1 MITNNYSLTINGY
14 ECKLN
19 KPLKF
24 YQGDS
29 LHLIFTVNQYEWVI
43 NNGNRVR
50 AIMPINPLK
59 AFLIIENAE
68 DETTDTIES
77 AFVENDEI
85 HFHIDS
91 KYTSFV
97 GVGRMQLVLADD
109 GCCSVTIPE
118 FTYEI
123 KKNITDKLLNL
134 SKTTLI
140 DTDNKVLMTDS
151 GDDMITGLALS
162 TESNT
167 SKYIKDLPN
176 KETIDGEESVLIQ
189 DQEGTKN
196 VNMKVLLD
204 DINSRTNLAD
214 IQNQLTET
222 NAQLSTKANKS
233 DIISNTSILKD
244 ISDIDGVLHYKGS
257 RISPEVLNYED
268 VNLTNTFDNNRLNSS
283 SNFSNIQATIIKCEN
298 GEVVFTANSTVGNL
312 RILNVDFVQGHKY
325 YFGAKVKASSSDVW
339 LMCANSESNNYSMG
353 INSNGTGEYELLRLV
368 GEIAH
373 NDDCIKVVDYR
384 SGGFDNI
391 HIKEIM
397 VIDLTETFGVGKEL
411 GVIEFEKYMNS
422 AGISKNF
429 FNGNFTGKIQLSAQ
443 QTNTLFPIYVEKTND
458 DINVISKYSDTK
470 DIRFLLNKK
479 GVNNLFDFNTLFL
492 IENNSNSTSNQLIGD
507 VFLRNNTDFFAP
519 YVVKAINNING
530 DKLDTDDFT
539 GGNHGYNGDGT
550 GATTARTTD
559 VILKVDG
566 RVVDDYSGYCH
577 FIDIVWRNRVQA
589 TNTKL
594 SSGNGREVLEETI
607 ELHYDGYEW
616 RVRNTIHILE
626 DVHMLYYYGLQIYFG
641 TAWDG
646 SIYYESCDNLQLN
659 AANTYSNSNS
669 KTCDVV
675 RLKKNHDCVDMKI
688 DSKNGLGRLNLL
700 NEVDY
705 NAMTYDYGKSYFYLI
720 NNANLNGGTVLT
732 FSGSYRFYSS

>member
-59 AFLIIENAE
+59 AFLIIENPE
-68 DETTDTIES
+68 DENTDTIES

-109 GCCSVTIPE
+109 GCCNVTIPE

-214 IQNQLTET
+214 IQNQITET
-222 NAQLSTKANKS
+222 NAQLSHINNYPRIDGEDNDFNRIIRALNGIKNGGKLRLSSGIYDLNGNDIVISKEINIVGDSVNTVIFNNGGIRIESNNVIIENIFVNCPNLDNAFQCNNGAYSGIVIKNCKGMAREHSFLFESYYGTVQNILVENCESDNSIHGFISKAS
-233 DIISNTSILKD
+233 TIIFKNCHAKNHTSGFGFGC
-244 ISDIDGVLHYKGS
+244 ISDNIIGETNIANALCNTVIDCEAYNCSVGFRAYCRDKFNSICKPRCYNNVVRNLTVNKCMYPLVIGEEETPIDYQSIYQIEFLLIDGVRELNPVQSDYTIRFRKSYRCVVDNCITYNGVLQDSNAVDNLIGNVIAQNKTYANTHALSLNADNGSLNTSLNSCFEVMLNASTTATDKIKLTGTPKNGSIVTILVRNAGKGS
-257 RISPEVLNYED
+257 Y
-268 VNLTNTFDNNRLNSS
+268 
-283 SNFSNIQATIIKCEN
+283 
-298 GEVVFTANSTVGNL
+298 
-312 RILNVDFVQGHKY
+312 
-325 YFGAKVKASSSDVW
+325 
-339 LMCANSESNNYSMG
+339 
-353 INSNGTGEYELLRLV
+353 
-368 GEIAH
+368 
-373 NDDCIKVVDYR
+373 
-384 SGGFDNI
+384 GGFDSANT
-391 HIKEIM
+391 
-397 VIDLTETFGVGKEL
+397 VIDTAKFSLLTSGITFNHCQLTQWIWVE
-411 GVIEFEKYMNS
+411 
-422 AGISKNF
+422 GI
-429 FNGNFTGKIQLSAQ
+429 
-443 QTNTLFPIYVEKTND
+443 
-458 DINVISKYSDTK
+458 
-470 DIRFLLNKK
+470 KK
-479 GVNNLFDFNTLFL
+479 WVCYY
-492 IENNSNSTSNQLIGD
+492 TS
-507 VFLRNNTDFFAP
+507 
-519 YVVKAINNING
+519 
-530 DKLDTDDFT
+530 
-539 GGNHGYNGDGT
+539 
-550 GATTARTTD
+550 
-559 VILKVDG
+559 
-566 RVVDDYSGYCH
+566 
-577 FIDIVWRNRVQA
+577 
-589 TNTKL
+589 
-594 SSGNGREVLEETI
+594 E
-607 ELHYDGYEW
+607 
-616 RVRNTIHILE
+616 
-626 DVHMLYYYGLQIYFG
+626 
-641 TAWDG
+641 
-646 SIYYESCDNLQLN
+646 
-659 AANTYSNSNS
+659 
-669 KTCDVV
+669 
-675 RLKKNHDCVDMKI
+675 
-688 DSKNGLGRLNLL
+688 
-700 NEVDY
+700 
-705 NAMTYDYGKSYFYLI
+705 LI
-720 NNANLNGGTVLT
+720 NLA
-732 FSGSYRFYSS
+732 